1 MKKIVLS
8 SLAVL
13 TLSSVAINASEV
25 KLYQDA
31 NGQVWTKAGEGRSE
45 LKSKKTSIFAH
56 ADKLKFS
63 GQAFIG
69 FTAHDYKDGKIGLTN
84 TNYQADTNSFQLRRG
99 YFQLKAYLMD
109 DPKSYY
115 RVTFDV
121 KQKNPTFD
129 GASVAVRTKYAY
141 VNLHNVLPLTSLE
154 IGLAHRPWHDYEEHN
169 SWLYRSISEIL
180 VEDHNGAHLS
190 NSADMG
196 VMAKTRTKY
205 LDADIGVFN
214 GEGYH
219 ELQNAGDGLSLEWRF
234 TGHLLGTH
242 GKPTKTT
249 YLDASFYGQYNVK
262 HYAHTVGTKT
272 NWDDLKF
279 YGFHAVYNMPEFLF
293 AAQYITSDDTA
304 KNSTYVSKGAGSGY
318 GANTEVRLG
327 NEKQYKMLARY
338 DSWTPKQVSGTK
350 EYEQK
355 TYIVGAAWEQNRNIE
370 WVANVTMTDN
380 ESGVAGTASP
390 REKHNGTAYMI
401 TAEVKF

>member
-1 MKKIVLS
+1 MKKIILS
-8 SLAVL
+8 SLAIL
-13 TLSSVAINASEV
+13 ALSSVAINASEI

-31 NGQVWTKAGEGRSE
+31 NGQVWTKAGEGRTE
-45 LKSKKTSIFAH
+45 IKSKKTSVFAKSS
-56 ADKLKFS
+56 KLNFS
-63 GQAFIG
+63 GQAFVG
-69 FTAHDYKDGKIGLTN
+69 YTAHDYKDGEIGN
-84 TNYQADTNSFQLRRG
+84 SGTNYQADKNSFELRRG

-115 RVTFDV
+115 RITFDV
-121 KQKNPTFD
+121 KQKAAGFD
-129 GASVAVRTKYAY
+129 GDSIVTRAKYAY
-141 VNLHNVLPLTSLE
+141 INLNEVLPFTSLE

-169 SWLYRSISEIL
+169 AWLYRSISEIL

-190 NSADMG
+190 NSADLG

-219 ELQNAGDGLSLEWRF
+219 ELQNKGDGLSLEWRF

-262 HYAHTVGTKT
+262 HYDHTVGAKT
-272 NWDDLKF
+272 DWDDLRF

-304 KNSTYVSKGAGSGY
+304 QNSTYVSKGAGSGY
-318 GANTEVRLG
+318 SANTEVRLG
-327 NEKQYKMLARY
+327 NEKRYKMLARY
-338 DSWTPKQVSGTK
+338 DSWTPEVVSGAK
-350 EYEQK
+350 KYEQK
-355 TYIVGAAWEQNRNIE
+355 TYIVGASWEQNSNIE
-370 WVANVTMTDN
+370 WVANATITDN
-380 ESGVAGTASP
+380 ESGKNGTASP
-390 REKHNGTAYMI
+390 REAYNGTAYMI